1 MKVRGHRVPLA
12 GMQHRFAAT
21 LRIVG
26 NDDIEIVTNITSI
39 INKEKDVTLRNISID
54 SSDGIFS
61 GFIVVGI
68 SDTASLNNLI
78 KKIKTVKGVKDVE
91 RSN

>member
-1 MKVRGHRVPLA
+1 M
-12 GMQHRFAAT
+12 
-21 LRIVG
+21 
-26 NDDIEIVTNITSI
+26 
-39 INKEKDVTLRNISID
+39 TLRNISID

-61 GFIVVGI
+61 GFLSVGI
-68 SDTASLNNLI
+68 SDTSSLNNLI